1 VSAAPRILCVDDEA
15 FNLSLLQALLEPRGY
30 AVLPARSGEEALNI
44 LGRERVDLVL
54 LDVMMPV
61 MNGFEVCG
69 RIKED
74 DGTRGIPVV
83 LLTALS
89 GREDRIHGIE
99 AGADDFITKPFDK
112 GEVLARIQMLLK
124 VKSLNER
131 LKGAYENIL
140 GLVAVG
146 SDIIRS
152 FDPLNFDF
160 RTSVEAYAHRFI
172 RGAGP
177 DAEKP
182 QAVLVGLARED
193 QTWSWRIYRISGDEV
208 TKAPT
213 ALRLPSE
220 LLQGS
225 SSRLLCLNAP
235 NLEKP
240 SGRWLSE
247 AMGSLGFELTNA
259 VCYLSQTLVVL
270 ILSYGREVTE
280 YDAAV
285 LKSLVTQSLFLRS
298 LALQVTETEN
308 AFLYTVQALARAA
321 EANDENTGN
330 HIQRI
335 GEYCAAVARHLG
347 LPESYSRALAIQ
359 AQMHDVGKVH
369 IHPDLLRKK
378 GHLTS
383 EEWAEMHK
391 HTLYGAMIL
400 GDHPRLQMARNVALS
415 HHEKWDGSGYPFG
428 LRGSEIPLEGRI
440 VCIADQ
446 YDALRSLRSYK
457 PALDHATTI
466 RILLEG
472 DGRTRPIH
480 FDPQVLKAFEALH
493 TQFDDIFAKFS

>member
-1 VSAAPRILCVDDEA
+1 MSAASRVLCVDDET
-15 FNLSLLQALLEPRGY
+15 FNLTLLQALLEPRGY
-30 AVLPARSGEEALNI
+30 EILTAHGGEEALEV
-44 LGRERVDLVL
+44 LARERVDLVL

-61 MNGFEVCG
+61 IDGFEVCR
-69 RIKED
+69 RIKGVES
-74 DGTRGIPVV
+74 TRAIPVV

-89 GREDRIHGIE
+89 GREDRIQGIE

-131 LKGAYENIL
+131 LRGAYDNIL
-140 GLVAVG
+140 GLVSVG
-146 SDIIRS
+146 NDIIQA
-152 FDPLNFDF
+152 FDPLHFDF

-172 RGAGP
+172 RGAGTE
-177 DAEKP
+177 AEKP
-182 QAVLVGLARED
+182 RAVLVGLSRED
-193 QTWSWRIYRISGDEV
+193 RTWSWRAYRISGEGV
-208 TKAPT
+208 TKANVSPQLPAE
-213 ALRLPSE
+213 AL
-220 LLQGS
+220 S
-225 SSRLLCLNAP
+225 SPESRLLCLNATD
-235 NLEKP
+235 LEAP
-240 SGRWLSE
+240 SGQWLRD
-247 AMGSLGFELTNA
+247 ALAPLGFGLTNA
-259 VCYLSQTLVVL
+259 VCYLSQPLAVL
-270 ILSYGREVTE
+270 ILNYGRDVTE

-298 LALQVTETEN
+298 LAFQVSETEN

-335 GEYCAAVARHLG
+335 GEYCAALARHLG
-347 LPESYSRALAIQ
+347 LPEPYARALGIQ

-378 GHLTS
+378 GYLTS
-383 EEWAEMHK
+383 EEWSEMHK

-428 LRGSEIPLEGRI
+428 LKGGEIPLEGRI

-446 YDALRSLRSYK
+446 YDALRSVRSYK
-457 PALDHATTI
+457 PALDHAATI

-472 DGRTRPIH
+472 DGRTRPSH
-480 FDPQVLKAFEALH
+480 FDPEVLKAFEALH
-493 TQFDDIFAKFS
+493 PHFDEIFQRFS